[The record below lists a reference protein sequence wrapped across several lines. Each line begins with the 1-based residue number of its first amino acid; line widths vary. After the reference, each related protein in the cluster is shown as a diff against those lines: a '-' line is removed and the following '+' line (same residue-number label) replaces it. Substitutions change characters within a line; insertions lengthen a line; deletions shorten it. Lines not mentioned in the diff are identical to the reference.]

1 LAAQGKKVI
10 DAGGQVLEILS
21 QGNTRAAATEADLTA
36 WIDAYDLNVSA
47 MIDAASDPL
56 GALNAAGIRETV
68 FIVEMPSMKIAYVD
82 HGDTTGRAASS
93 IGVAVTKVVALLG
106 K

>member
-21 QGNTRAAATEADLTA
+21 QGNSGVATENDLHA
-36 WIDAYDLNVSA
+36 WIEAYDLNVST
-47 MIDAASDPL
+47 MIDAPKDPL
-56 GALNAAGIRETV
+56 GALHAAGIRETV

-82 HGDTTGRAASS
+82 HGDTTGKTASS
-93 IGVAVTKVVALLG
+93 IGVAVTKTVALLG
-106 K
+106 M